1 MSTQDPYGSS
11 DPAREQRTGSSPV
24 GGSGSGSS
32 QYGSSYG
39 QPQGQPDDAP
49 RDGQYGQ
56 QPQQYGQQPQQYG
69 QQPQQYGQQPQ
80 QYGQGY
86 PAQGGY
92 DGRPA
97 PKNGMGIAALV
108 LGVLALLTGFFIIG
122 GLFGLVAIVLGIIG
136 SRRAK
141 RGLATNRGMAI
152 TGVILGV
159 IGVLLTVA
167 VLAFGAFV
175 GSQVQDCTQLAASG
189 ASEEQIQ
196 QCVADQ
202 LGVNGQQLDN

>member
-11 DPAREQRTGSSPV
+11 DPSREQRTGSSPV
-24 GGSGSGSS
+24 GGSGSGPS

-69 QQPQQYGQQPQ
+69 Q
-80 QYGQGY
+80 GY

-97 PKNGMGIAALV
+97 PRNGLGTAALV
-108 LGVLALLTGFFIIG
+108 LGILGLLLSIIPAIGVLFGVL
-122 GLFGLVAIVLGIIG
+122 GLVAVVLGVIG
-136 SRRAK
+136 LRRVK
-141 RGLATNRGMAI
+141 RGQATNRGAALTGII
-152 TGVILGV
+152 TGVLAIVVSAVWLVLLV
-159 IGVLLTVA
+159 IG
-167 VLAFGAFV
+167 FGAASDCSSFLSSNDQA
-175 GSQVQDCTQLAASG
+175 GYQQCINQQVQDLS
-189 ASEEQIQ
+189 S
-196 QCVADQ
+196 
-202 LGVNGQQLDN
+202 

>member
-24 GGSGSGSS
+24 GGSGSDSS

-39 QPQGQPDDAP
+39 QPQGQPQDAP

-80 QYGQGY
+80 QYGQGH

-97 PKNGMGIAALV
+97 PKNGLGVAALV
-108 LGVLALLTGFFIIG
+108 LGILAFLSGLFIIG
-122 GLFGLVAIVLGIIG
+122 GLFGLVAVVLGFLALRKVKRGEASSRGLPITGIVLGIIG
-136 SRRAK
+136 IIA
-141 RGLATNRGMAI
+141 
-152 TGVILGV
+152 
-159 IGVLLTVA
+159 A
-167 VLAFGAFV
+167 VLAVAGIGLL
-175 GSQVQDCTQLAASG
+175 GSRAANCDQFANDQVAL
-189 ASEEQIQ
+189 EQ
-196 QCVADQ
+196 CLADQ
-202 LGVNGQQLDN
+202 FGVDAQQLDG

>member
-24 GGSGSGSS
+24 GGSGSDSS

-39 QPQGQPDDAP
+39 QPQGQPQDAP

-69 QQPQQYGQQPQ
+69 QGH
-80 QYGQGY
+80 

-97 PKNGMGIAALV
+97 PKNGLGVAALV
-108 LGVLALLTGFFIIG
+108 LGILAFLSGLFIIG
-122 GLFGLVAIVLGIIG
+122 GLFGLVAVVLGFLALRKVKRGEASSRGLPITGIVLGIIG
-136 SRRAK
+136 IIA
-141 RGLATNRGMAI
+141 
-152 TGVILGV
+152 
-159 IGVLLTVA
+159 A
-167 VLAFGAFV
+167 VLAVAGIGLL
-175 GSQVQDCTQLAASG
+175 GSRAANCDQFANDQVAL
-189 ASEEQIQ
+189 EQ
-196 QCVADQ
+196 CLADQ
-202 LGVNGQQLDN
+202 FGVDGQQLDS

>member
-69 QQPQQYGQQPQ
+69 Q
-80 QYGQGY
+80 GY

-97 PKNGMGIAALV
+97 PKNGLGVAALV
-108 LGVLALLTGFFIIG
+108 LGILAFLSGLFIIG
-122 GLFGLVAIVLGIIG
+122 GLFGLVAVVLGFLALRKVKRGEASSRGLPITGIVLGIIG
-136 SRRAK
+136 IIA
-141 RGLATNRGMAI
+141 
-152 TGVILGV
+152 
-159 IGVLLTVA
+159 A
-167 VLAFGAFV
+167 VLAVAGIGLL
-175 GSQVQDCTQLAASG
+175 GSRAANCDQFANDQVAL
-189 ASEEQIQ
+189 EQ
-196 QCVADQ
+196 CLADQ
-202 LGVNGQQLDN
+202 FGVDAQQLDS